1 MLEMCFLSH
10 VRTPS
15 TRIYRQL
22 DRSIYAQRAGYKGE
36 NVGSIRSVYVNDKIM
51 WIGRAR
57 PAPYIS
63 KKCLSVILM
72 GRPGEFCFGSMCL
85 LDFLRFISDRTDS
98 NADSTLDVSRADV
111 SMYIMPFSAVNKTNG
126 AW

>member
-1 MLEMCFLSH
+1 M
-10 VRTPS
+10 
-15 TRIYRQL
+15 
-22 DRSIYAQRAGYKGE
+22 
-36 NVGSIRSVYVNDKIM
+36 YVNDKIM

-72 GRPGEFCFGSMCL
+72 GRPGEVCFGSMCL

-111 SMYIMPFSAVNKTNG
+111 SMYIIPFSSVNKTNG
-126 AW
+126 AWWMGKARELALSNAIPMPEQRVEGGGLETHRQIPRLLRRE